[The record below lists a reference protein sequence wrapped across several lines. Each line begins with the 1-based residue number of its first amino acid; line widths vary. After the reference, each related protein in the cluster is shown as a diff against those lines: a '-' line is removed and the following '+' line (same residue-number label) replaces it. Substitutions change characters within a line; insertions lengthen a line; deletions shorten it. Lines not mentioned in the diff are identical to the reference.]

1 MPKQILHALPRP
13 PGNFKLHSKN
23 CKACSRMEDG
33 KTSFRSSRTDRE
45 YRISRHYTCESTHL
59 VYLVRCD
66 LCNMDYVGQTTN
78 TMKRRHL
85 GHRSEIRSGADG
97 VGRHF
102 LENHGQ
108 GLNLK
113 DENTF
118 EEMVMKHFKL
128 TIIGSVQPNMPWTNT
143 ALDNLESRF
152 QKQLM
157 AMDYLGGMNIRDE
170 TRRKRKQGN

>member
-1 MPKQILHALPRP
+1 MPKQTIHTISAHLEILDYPVKIA
-13 PGNFKLHSKN
+13 KLVLEL
-23 CKACSRMEDG
+23 RMG
-33 KTSFRSSRTDRE
+33 KKSWRSSRTGRE
-45 YRISRHYTCESTHL
+45 YRISLLYTCESTHL

-78 TMKRRHL
+78 TMRRRHL

-108 GLNLK
+108 GLNLRE
-113 DENTF
+113 ENTF

-128 TIIGSVQPNMPWTNT
+128 TIIGSVQPNMP
-143 ALDNLESRF
+143 
-152 QKQLM
+152 
-157 AMDYLGGMNIRDE
+157 
-170 TRRKRKQGN
+170 